1 MQDAG
6 ISKKTN
12 WNWKIGRFNHLIFSS
27 KKLINNEIRYYKTD
41 ST

>member
-12 WNWKIGRFNHLIFSS
+12 WNWKILSFNFSS
-27 KKLINNEIRYYKTD
+27 KKLINNEIRYYKTN